1 MVQAALFL
9 SIKPTFARKILG
21 GTKTVE
27 LRRVRPNVAPGETAL
42 IYSSSPEMALLGSA
56 RVGTILSRS
65 PSALWCEVRDDAG
78 VSRQEYDSY
87 FSGAS
92 TAIGIRLE
100 DVQWFVRPISLREIR
115 ERWPWLRPPQ
125 SYRYV
130 NALLESNGR
139 DVASLAPRH
148 ASRVEFGRSRS
159 LVSTPSSRPDPR

>member
-1 MVQAALFL
+1 MVQATLFL

-21 GTKTVE
+21 GTKTIE
-27 LRRVRPNVAPGETAL
+27 LRRARPNVAPGETAL

-56 RVGTILSRS
+56 RVVDILSGP
-65 PSALWCEVRDDAG
+65 PSALWCDVKDEAG

-87 FSGAS
+87 FSGAAM
-92 TAIGIRLE
+92 AIGIRLE
-100 DVQWFVRPISLREIR
+100 GVQCFVKRISLQEIR

-130 NALLESNGR
+130 DALLGPDGR

-148 ASRVEFGRSRS
+148 TS
-159 LVSTPSSRPDPR
+159 LVEYGGAC